1 MIIAQTP
8 ESLSTPGNVVA
19 QQSDPELGPRD
30 VRAQLVNRRI
40 DELRPHPSY
49 VRHQLSVSAS
59 QLSAL
64 AALGSLAFREPIV
77 VTRNLTILDGYARFQ
92 LAQHQRRK
100 TLSCLEYDL
109 TEEEALRWLIQSHRP
124 SWGLNAFSR
133 VLLVLDL
140 EPFLQESARA
150 NQRIGGQHKGSA
162 NLTEAQKV
170 DSRSE
175 LAAAAGVST
184 GNIRKVKQ
192 LIQSAHPIIKQALK
206 AEEISI
212 HLAWQW
218 RRLPAQ
224 QQLEKFEEHRS
235 RRGTNQTSRRL
246 IQKHV
251 ARLSPPQLIPLN
263 LGNLLKAFVPEG
275 LATLGS
281 IVVSEIDAPGSIA
294 YFTKSALRT
303 LRSMEESKCETRAC

>member
-1 MIIAQTP
+1 MAVSGDSTSDQRLQTN
-8 ESLSTPGNVVA
+8 EQTRSRGEGRVTDA
-19 QQSDPELGPRD
+19 HCELVQYR
-30 VRAQLVNRRI
+30 V
-40 DELRPHPSY
+40 DELCPHPSY

-77 VTRNLTILDGYARFQ
+77 VTRNLTIIDGYARFQ
-92 LAQHQRRK
+92 LAQRQERE
-100 TLSCLEYDL
+100 TLLCLQYEL

-133 VLLVLDL
+133 VLLVLEL
-140 EPFLQESARA
+140 EPFLQERARA
-150 NQRIGGQHKGSA
+150 NQRIGGQNKGSA

-170 DSRSE
+170 DCRSE
-175 LAAAAGVST
+175 LAATAGT
-184 GNIRKVKQ
+184 CPGNIRKIKQ
-192 LIQSAHPIIKQALK
+192 LIESAHPMIKQALK
-206 AEEISI
+206 ADEISI

-218 RRLPAQ
+218 SRLPAQ

-251 ARLSPPQLIPLN
+251 ARLSPPQLPS
-263 LGNLLKAFVPEG
+263 A
-275 LATLGS
+275 
-281 IVVSEIDAPGSIA
+281 DPG
-294 YFTKSALRT
+294 
-303 LRSMEESKCETRAC
+303 

>member
-1 MIIAQTP
+1 MHR
-8 ESLSTPGNVVA
+8 VV
-19 QQSDPELGPRD
+19 
-30 VRAQLVNRRI
+30 
-40 DELRPHPSY
+40 ELRPHPSY
-49 VRHQLSVSAS
+49 IRHQLSVSAS

-77 VTRNLTILDGYARFQ
+77 VTRNLTIIDGYARFQ
-92 LAQHQRRK
+92 LAQRQGRE

-140 EPFLQESARA
+140 EPFLQERAHA
-150 NQRIGGQHKGSA
+150 NQRIGGQHKGSSI
-162 NLTEAQKV
+162 LTEAQKV

-175 LAAAAGVST
+175 LAAAAGVSP

-192 LIQSAHPIIKQALK
+192 LIESAHPMIKQVLK
-206 AEEISI
+206 AGEISI
-212 HLAWQW
+212 HMAWQW
-218 RRLPAQ
+218 RSLPGQ
-224 QQLEKFEEHRS
+224 QQLEKLEEYRS

-251 ARLSPPQLIPLN
+251 ARLSPPRLIPPT
-263 LGNLLKAFVPEG
+263 LGDLLKTFTPEG
-275 LATLGS
+275 AALLDS
-281 IVVSEIDAPGSIA
+281 IFISEIDTPGSIA
-294 YFTKSALRT
+294 YLTKSALRT
-303 LRSMEESKCETRAC
+303 LRSMGE

>member
-1 MIIAQTP
+1 
-8 ESLSTPGNVVA
+8 VA
-19 QQSDPELGPRD
+19 HR
-30 VRAQLVNRRI
+30 V

-59 QLSAL
+59 QFSAL

-77 VTRNLTILDGYARFQ
+77 VTRNLTIVDGYARFQ
-92 LAQHQRRK
+92 LVQHQKRE
-100 TLSCLEYDL
+100 TLLCLEYDL

-133 VLLVLDL
+133 VLLVLEL
-140 EPFLQESARA
+140 EPFLQERAHA

-175 LAAAAGVST
+175 LAAAAGVSP

-192 LIQSAHPIIKQALK
+192 LIESAHPLIKQALK
-206 AEEISI
+206 ADEISI

-218 RRLPAQ
+218 RRLSAQ
-224 QQLEKFEEHRS
+224 QQLGKLEEHRS
-235 RRGTNQTSRRL
+235 RKGTNQTSRRL

-251 ARLSPPQLIPLN
+251 ARLSPPQLIPPT
-263 LGNLLKAFVPEG
+263 LGDLLETFTPEG
-275 LATLGS
+275 AAILDS
-281 IVVSEIDAPGSIA
+281 IVISEIDAPGSIA
-294 YFTKSALRT
+294 YFTKSALRN
-303 LRSMEESKCETRAC
+303 LRLIKESKCETRAC

>member
-1 MIIAQTP
+1 
-8 ESLSTPGNVVA
+8 L
-19 QQSDPELGPRD
+19 QSGEQDRSKEEGLANGLQC
-30 VRAQLVNRRI
+30 QLASRRV

-77 VTRNLTILDGYARFQ
+77 VSRNRTIIDGYTRFQ
-92 LAQHQRRK
+92 LAQRQERE
-100 TLSCLEYDL
+100 TLLCLDYDL

-124 SWGLNAFSR
+124 SWALNAFSR

-140 EPFLQESARA
+140 EPFLQERARA
-150 NQRIGGQHKGSA
+150 NQRTGGQHKGSS

-175 LAAAAGVST
+175 LAATAGVCP

-192 LIQSAHPIIKQALK
+192 LIESVQPMIKEALK
-206 AEEISI
+206 ADEISI

-246 IQKHV
+246 IRKHV
-251 ARLSPPQLIPLN
+251 ARLSPPRLIP
-263 LGNLLKAFVPEG
+263 P
-275 LATLGS
+275 TLGDLLRTFTPGRAALIDS
-281 IVVSEIDAPGSIA
+281 IVISEIDAPGRIA

-303 LRSMEESKCETRAC
+303 LTSTEE

>member
-1 MIIAQTP
+1 MNSVQHP
-8 ESLSTPGNVVA
+8 QVSLHRVV
-19 QQSDPELGPRD
+19 EF
-30 VRAQLVNRRI
+30 
-40 DELRPHPSY
+40 RPHPSY

-77 VTRNLTILDGYARFQ
+77 VTRNLTIIDGYARVQ
-92 LAQHQRRK
+92 LALRQGRE

-109 TEEEALRWLIQSHRP
+109 SEEEALRWLIQSHRP

-140 EPFLQESARA
+140 EPFLHERARA
-150 NQRIGGQHKGSA
+150 NQRIGGAHKGSS

-184 GNIRKVKQ
+184 GNIRKVQQ
-192 LIQSAHPIIKQALK
+192 LIQSAHSVIQQALK
-206 AEEISI
+206 ADAISI

-218 RRLPAQ
+218 RKLPAQ
-224 QQLEKFEEHRS
+224 QQLEKLEDHRS
-235 RRGTNQTSRRL
+235 CRGTNQTSLRL

-251 ARLSPPQLIPLN
+251 ARLSPAQLIAPT
-263 LGNLLKAFVPEG
+263 LGDLLKTVTPEG
-275 LATLGS
+275 AALFDS
-281 IVVSEIDAPGSIA
+281 IAVSEIDAPGSIA
-294 YFTKSALRT
+294 YFTKSALRK
-303 LRSMEESKCETRAC
+303 LRSIQE

>member
-1 MIIAQTP
+1 VEGQASQARFK
-8 ESLSTPGNVVA
+8 EGQENGHQCHLASHHV
-19 QQSDPELGPRD
+19 
-30 VRAQLVNRRI
+30 

-49 VRHQLSVSAS
+49 VRHQLSVSSS

-64 AALGSLAFREPIV
+64 AALGSLALREPIV
-77 VTRNLTILDGYARFQ
+77 VTHNLTIIDGYARFQ
-92 LAQHQRRK
+92 LAQHQK
-100 TLSCLEYDL
+100 WETLLCLEYDL
-109 TEEEALRWLIQSHRP
+109 TEEEALRWLIQGHRP

-140 EPFLQESARA
+140 EPLLQERA
-150 NQRIGGQHKGSA
+150 SENQRIGGQHKGLS

-170 DSRSE
+170 DCRSE
-175 LAAAAGVST
+175 LAAAAGVSP

-192 LIQSAHPIIKQALK
+192 LIESAHPVIKQALK

-224 QQLEKFEEHRS
+224 QQLEKFEEYRS
-235 RRGTNQTSRRL
+235 RKGTNQTSRRL

-251 ARLSPPQLIPLN
+251 ARLSPPQLIPPN
-263 LGNLLKAFVPEG
+263 LGDLLKTFTSEG
-275 LATLGS
+275 QQYWTQSL
-281 IVVSEIDAPGSIA
+281 
-294 YFTKSALRT
+294 YR
-303 LRSMEESKCETRAC
+303 RSMPQEASPISPKALCAL

>member
-1 MIIAQTP
+1 VG
-8 ESLSTPGNVVA
+8 SVVDEHA
-19 QQSDPELGPRD
+19 SQAGCKEGQENGHQSHLAAHR
-30 VRAQLVNRRI
+30 V

-49 VRHQLSVSAS
+49 VRHRLSVSVS

-77 VTRNLTILDGYARFQ
+77 VTRNGTIIDGHARFQ
-92 LAQHQRRK
+92 LAQRQGRE

-140 EPFLQESARA
+140 EPFLQERARA
-150 NQRIGGQHKGSA
+150 NQRIGGQYKGSS
-162 NLTEAQKV
+162 NLTEAQMV

-184 GNIRKVKQ
+184 GNIRKVEQ
-192 LIQSAHPIIKQALK
+192 LIEFAHPVIKQALK
-206 AEEISI
+206 ADEISI

-218 RRLPAQ
+218 RRLSAQ
-224 QQLEKFEEHRS
+224 QQLEKLEDHRS

-251 ARLSPPQLIPLN
+251 ARLSRPPLIP
-263 LGNLLKAFVPEG
+263 P
-275 LATLGS
+275 TLSDLFKTVTPAGAALFDS
-281 IVVSEIDAPGSIA
+281 ILVSEIDAPGSIA
-294 YFTKSALRT
+294 YFTKSALRN
-303 LRSMEESKCETRAC
+303 LRSIEE